1 MALAVA
7 RDYERWV
14 ALLKQAAKWAVP
26 IFVIGLLF
34 YWPMA
39 HVLEHGLTG
48 DWFQTLLE
56 PIVLDAI
63 WFTIWQAALSALL
76 CVAIGLPTA
85 YVLYRRHSKH
95 GRLLRALVTVPFA
108 LPTIVTAI
116 GFTVFQ
122 NKDAPAASGF
132 ESLLSSPIFWII
144 SAHVFVNFS
153 VVVRTVGATWA
164 NLSHDTEEA
173 AQLGGAGRFRIFWSI
188 SRPQLNA
195 ALVSSLA
202 TVFLYCTA
210 SYGLILVLGGGL
222 VNSIETEIAYA
233 ANQRL
238 DLQEAG
244 ALAIVQTLL
253 SIGAFAISST
263 GKRSALGFEVQ
274 DSQAKQPKLDKRD
287 WPAVLVASV
296 ASLLVLA
303 PLALIV
309 ARAFLNIDGQA
320 TLDNFADLG
329 GRGARNL
336 LNITIGQA
344 ALNTMRNV
352 LVATALATVIG
363 VLVAYLLS
371 RHTRDKS
378 TRLINTVL
386 NIAFMM
392 PLGVSTIVLGFGYLL
407 TFGSGWFPIRSSWVI
422 VPLIQGLMAIP
433 LVVRIVYPALAS
445 ISEELGEQASTDGAS
460 QASAFFRIELPIVR
474 ESIGAAIGY
483 AAVISIGEFGAAS
496 LLAYGNQATLPTVL
510 YQLISRPGGNNYGM
524 AMAMSAIVIV
534 ITFAV
539 VFLASLPAKHRMAPQ
554 QR

>member
-1 MALAVA
+1 M
-7 RDYERWV
+7 
-14 ALLKQAAKWAVP
+14 
-26 IFVIGLLF
+26 LF

-39 HVLEHGLTG
+39 HVLQHGLTG
-48 DWFQTLLE
+48 SWIDTLLE
-56 PIVLDAI
+56 PAVLDAI
-63 WFTIWQAALSALL
+63 WFTVWQAALSALL
-76 CVAIGLPTA
+76 CIAIGLPAA

-95 GRLLRALVTVPFA
+95 SRAIRALITVPFA

-122 NKDAPAASGF
+122 SNDATAASGLDA
-132 ESLLSSPIFWII
+132 LLASPLFWII

-188 SRPQLNA
+188 SRPQLNGA
-195 ALVSSLA
+195 IVSSLA

-210 SYGLILVLGGGL
+210 SYGLILVLGGGM

-253 SIGAFAISST
+253 SIGAFMISST
-263 GKRSALGFEVQ
+263 GRRTAIGFEVQ
-274 DSQAKQPKLDKRD
+274 DSQAKQPKLDRRD
-287 WPAVLVASV
+287 WPAVAVTSMA
-296 ASLLVLA
+296 ALLVLA

-309 ARAFLNIDGQA
+309 ARAFLNNDGQA

-336 LNITIGQA
+336 LNITIAQA
-344 ALNTMRNV
+344 ALNTLRNV
-352 LVATALATVIG
+352 LVATALATLVG
-363 VLVAYLLS
+363 VGVAYLLS
-371 RHTRDKS
+371 RRTRSKS
-378 TRLINTVL
+378 VRLMNTVL
-386 NIAFMM
+386 NIAFML

-407 TFGSGWFPIRSSWVI
+407 TFGSGWLPLRSSWLI

-433 LVVRIVYPALAS
+433 LVVRIVYPALVA

-460 QASAFFRIELPIVR
+460 PASAFFRIELPLVR

-483 AAVISIGEFGAAS
+483 AAIISVGEFGAAS
-496 LLAYGNQATLPTVL
+496 LLAYGSQATLPTVL
-510 YQLISRPGGNNYGM
+510 YQLVSRPGGNNYGM
-524 AMAMSAIVIV
+524 AMAMSAIVILL
-534 ITFAV
+534 TFAV
-539 VFLASLPAKHRMAPQ
+539 VFVASLPAKHRTAQ
-554 QR
+554 TQR

>member
-1 MALAVA
+1 M
-7 RDYERWV
+7 R
-14 ALLKQAAKWAVP
+14 QAAKWGLPV
-26 IFVIGLLF
+26 FVIGMLF

-39 HVLEHGLTG
+39 HVLQRGLTG
-48 DWFQTLLE
+48 DWLQTLLE
-56 PIVLDAI
+56 PAVLDAI
-63 WFTIWQAALSALL
+63 WFTVWQAALSALL
-76 CVAIGLPTA
+76 CIAIGLPAA

-95 GRLLRALVTVPFA
+95 SRLIRTLITVPFA

-122 NKDAPAASGF
+122 SNDAAAGSGLDA
-132 ESLLSSPIFWII
+132 LLASPLFWII
-144 SAHVFVNFS
+144 SAHIFVNFS

-188 SRPQLNA
+188 SRPQLNGA
-195 ALVSSLA
+195 VVSSLA

-253 SIGAFAISST
+253 SIGAFMISST
-263 GKRSALGFEVQ
+263 GKRTAIGFEVQ
-274 DSQAKQPKLDKRD
+274 DSQAKQPKLDRRD
-287 WPAVLVASV
+287 WPAVAVTSMA
-296 ASLLVLA
+296 ALLVLA

-309 ARAFLNIDGQA
+309 ARAFLNNDGQA

-336 LNITIGQA
+336 LNITIAQA
-344 ALNTMRNV
+344 ALNTLRNV
-352 LVATALATVIG
+352 LVATALATLVG
-363 VLVAYLLS
+363 VAVAYLLS
-371 RHTRDKS
+371 RRTRSKS
-378 TRLINTVL
+378 VRLMNTVL
-386 NIAFMM
+386 NIAFML

-407 TFGSGWFPIRSSWVI
+407 TFGSGWLPLRSSWLI

-433 LVVRIVYPALAS
+433 LVVRIVYPALVA

-460 QASAFFRIELPIVR
+460 PASAFFTIELPLVR

-483 AAVISIGEFGAAS
+483 AAIISVGEFGAAS
-496 LLAYGNQATLPTVL
+496 LLAYGSQATLPTVL
-510 YQLISRPGGNNYGM
+510 YQLFSRPGGNNYGM
-524 AMAMSAIVIV
+524 AMAMSAIVILL
-534 ITFAV
+534 TFAV
-539 VFLASLPAKHRMAPQ
+539 VFVASLPAKHRTAQ
-554 QR
+554 TQR

>member
-1 MALAVA
+1 
-7 RDYERWV
+7 
-14 ALLKQAAKWAVP
+14 LLRQAAKWGLPV
-26 IFVIGLLF
+26 FVIGMLF

-39 HVLEHGLTG
+39 HVLQHGLTG
-48 DWFQTLLE
+48 SWIDTLLE
-56 PIVLDAI
+56 PAVLDAI
-63 WFTIWQAALSALL
+63 WFTVWQAALSALL
-76 CVAIGLPTA
+76 CIAIGLPAA

-95 GRLLRALVTVPFA
+95 SRVIRALITVPFA

-122 NKDAPAASGF
+122 NNDATAAAGLDA
-132 ESLLSSPIFWII
+132 LLASPLFWII

-188 SRPQLNA
+188 SRPQLNGA
-195 ALVSSLA
+195 IVSSLA

-210 SYGLILVLGGGL
+210 SYGLILVLGGGM

-253 SIGAFAISST
+253 SIGAFMISST
-263 GKRSALGFEVQ
+263 GRRTAIGFEVQ
-274 DSQAKQPKLDKRD
+274 DSQAKQPKLDRRD
-287 WPAVLVASV
+287 WPAVAVTSMA
-296 ASLLVLA
+296 ALLVLA

-309 ARAFLNIDGQA
+309 ARAFLNNDGQA

-336 LNITIGQA
+336 LNITIAQA
-344 ALNTMRNV
+344 ALNTLRNV
-352 LVATALATVIG
+352 LVATALATLVG
-363 VLVAYLLS
+363 VAVAYLLS
-371 RHTRDKS
+371 RRTRSKRV
-378 TRLINTVL
+378 RLLNTVL
-386 NIAFMM
+386 NIAFML

-407 TFGSGWFPIRSSWVI
+407 TFGSGWFPLRSSWLI

-460 QASAFFRIELPIVR
+460 PASAFFRIELPLVR

-483 AAVISIGEFGAAS
+483 AAIISVGEFGAAS
-496 LLAYGNQATLPTVL
+496 LLAYGSQATLPTVL
-510 YQLISRPGGNNYGM
+510 YQLVSRPGGNNYGM

-534 ITFAV
+534 LTFAV
-539 VFLASLPAKHRMAPQ
+539 VFVASLPAKHRTA
-554 QR
+554 QRQR

>member
-1 MALAVA
+1 MIKL
-7 RDYERWV
+7 W
-14 ALLKQAAKWAVP
+14 AKWAAPV
-26 IFVIGLLF
+26 FVIGWLF

-39 HVLEHGLTG
+39 HVLQHGLTG
-48 DWFQTLLE
+48 GWVDTLLE
-56 PIVLDAI
+56 PAVLDAI
-63 WFTIWQAALSALL
+63 WFTVWQAALSALL
-76 CVAIGLPTA
+76 CVAIGLPAA

-95 GRLLRALVTVPFA
+95 SRLIRALITVPFA

-122 NKDAPAASGF
+122 NKDVAAASGLDA
-132 ESLLSSPIFWII
+132 LLASPLFWII
-144 SAHVFVNFS
+144 SAHIFVNFS

-188 SRPQLNA
+188 SRPQLNGA
-195 ALVSSLA
+195 IVSSLA

-253 SIGAFAISST
+253 SIGAFMISST
-263 GKRSALGFEVQ
+263 GKRSAIGFEVQ
-274 DSQAKQPKLDKRD
+274 DSQAKQPKLDRRD
-287 WPAVLVASV
+287 WPAVAVTSLAT
-296 ASLLVLA
+296 LLVLA

-309 ARAFLNIDGQA
+309 ARAFLNNDGQA
-320 TLDNFADLG
+320 TLANFADLG

-336 LNITIGQA
+336 LNITISQA
-344 ALNTMRNV
+344 ALNTLRNV
-352 LVATALATVIG
+352 LVATALATLVG
-363 VLVAYLLS
+363 VAVAYLLS
-371 RHTRDKS
+371 RRTRSKS
-378 TRLINTVL
+378 VRLMNTLL
-386 NIAFMM
+386 NIAFLL

-407 TFGSGWFPIRSSWVI
+407 TFGSGWLPLRSSWLI

-433 LVVRIVYPALAS
+433 LVVRIVYPALVA

-460 QASAFFRIELPIVR
+460 PASAFFRIELPLVR

-483 AAVISIGEFGAAS
+483 AAIISVGEFGAAS
-496 LLAYGNQATLPTVL
+496 LLAYGSQATLPTVL
-510 YQLISRPGGNNYGM
+510 YQLVSRPGGNNYGM

-534 ITFAV
+534 LTFAV
-539 VFLASLPAKHRMAPQ
+539 VFVASLPAKHRTAQTQ
-554 QR
+554 Q

>member
-1 MALAVA
+1 M
-7 RDYERWV
+7 
-14 ALLKQAAKWAVP
+14 AKWALPV
-26 IFVIGLLF
+26 FVIGLLF

-39 HVLEHGLTG
+39 HVLQHGLTG
-48 DWFQTLLE
+48 DWLQTLFE
-56 PIVLDAI
+56 PMVQDAI
-63 WFTIWQAALSALL
+63 WFTIWQAALSAVL
-76 CVAIGLPTA
+76 CMAIGLPTA

-95 GRLLRALVTVPFA
+95 GRLLRALLTVPFA

-122 NKDAPAASGF
+122 NNDALGGGIGA
-132 ESLLSSPIFWII
+132 LLESPIFWIV

-188 SRPQLNA
+188 SRPQLNPA
-195 ALVSSLA
+195 IVSSLA

-253 SIGAFAISST
+253 SIAAFAISST
-263 GKRSALGFEVQ
+263 GKRSSLGFEVQ
-274 DSQAKQPKLDKRD
+274 DSQAKQPRLDRRD
-287 WPAVLVASV
+287 WPAVLVAGM
-296 ASLLVLA
+296 AAILVLA
-303 PLALIV
+303 PLVLIV
-309 ARAFLNIDGQA
+309 TRAFLNIDGQA
-320 TLDNFADLG
+320 TLDNFANLG
-329 GRGARNL
+329 GHGARNL

-344 ALNTMRNV
+344 ALNTLRNV
-352 LVATALATVIG
+352 IVATALATLIG
-363 VLVAYLLS
+363 ILVAYLLS
-371 RHTRDKS
+371 RHTRNKR
-378 TRLINTVL
+378 TLLMNNVL

-407 TFGSGWFPIRSSWVI
+407 TFGSGWFAIRSSWII

-433 LVVRIVYPALAS
+433 LVVRIVYPALMA

-460 QASAFFRIELPIVR
+460 QASAFFRIEFPIVR
-474 ESIGAAIGY
+474 ESIGAAVGY
-483 AAVISIGEFGAAS
+483 AAIISIGEFGAAS

-510 YQLISRPGGNNYGM
+510 YQLVSRPGGNNYGM

-534 ITFAV
+534 LTFAV
-539 VFLASLPAKHRMAPQ
+539 VFVSSLPSKLRTAPQ
-554 QR
+554 KQ

>member
-1 MALAVA
+1 
-7 RDYERWV
+7 
-14 ALLKQAAKWAVP
+14 LLKLWAKWAAPV
-26 IFVIGLLF
+26 FVIGLLF

-39 HVLEHGLTG
+39 HVLQHGLTG
-48 DWFQTLLE
+48 SWADTLLE
-56 PIVLDAI
+56 PAVLDAI
-63 WFTIWQAALSALL
+63 WFTIWQAVLSALL

-95 GRLLRALVTVPFA
+95 GRLVRALITVPFA

-116 GFTVFQ
+116 GFTVFK
-122 NKDAPAASGF
+122 NNDAAAAAGLGA
-132 ESLLSSPIFWII
+132 LLASPLFWII

-164 NLSHDTEEA
+164 NLAHDTEEA

-188 SRPQLNA
+188 SRPQLNGA
-195 ALVSSLA
+195 IVSSLA

-253 SIGAFAISST
+253 SIGAYMISST
-263 GKRSALGFEVQ
+263 GKRSAIGFEVQ
-274 DSQAKQPKLDKRD
+274 DSQAKQPKLDRRD
-287 WPAVLVASV
+287 WPAIAVASL
-296 ASLLVLA
+296 AALLVLA

-309 ARAFLNIDGQA
+309 ARAFLNNDGQA

-336 LNITIGQA
+336 LNITIAQA
-344 ALNTMRNV
+344 ALNTLRNV
-352 LVATALATVIG
+352 LVATALATVVG
-363 VLVAYLLS
+363 VAVAYLLS
-371 RHTRDKS
+371 RRTRSKS
-378 TRLINTVL
+378 VRLVNTVL
-386 NIAFMM
+386 NIAFML

-407 TFGSGWFPIRSSWVI
+407 TFGTGWFPLRSSWLI

-460 QASAFFRIELPIVR
+460 PASAFFRIELPLVR

-483 AAVISIGEFGAAS
+483 AAIISIGEFGAAS
-496 LLAYGNQATLPTVL
+496 LLAYGSQATLPTVL
-510 YQLISRPGGNNYGM
+510 YQLVSRPGGNNYGM

-534 ITFAV
+534 LTFAV
-539 VFLASLPAKHRMAPQ
+539 VFLASLPAKHRTAQ
-554 QR
+554 TQR